1 MTRDDEPELDPL
13 LQAVTSEL
21 RRPAPSDPWL
31 AKRVLADLRKS
42 PPRRAMEWFLRPRQ
56 VPLSP
61 AAGLLWA
68 AAIAGLAFFIRPTP
82 STAPVE
88 GVQFVLFAPSASSV
102 ALVGDFNDWDP
113 SATLLVPSAERSGT
127 WQVALPLAAGRH
139 EYAFV
144 VDGTEWRADPLA
156 PQGSGDEFGTPNSVL
171 TVTER

>member
-13 LQAVTSEL
+13 LRSVTSEL
-21 RRPAPSDPWL
+21 RRPAPTDPWL
-31 AKRVLADLRKS
+31 ASRVLAEVRK
-42 PPRRAMEWFLRPRQ
+42 PAPRRALEWFFRPRQ

-68 AAIAGLAFFIRPTP
+68 AAIAGLAFFIRPIP
-82 STAPVE
+82 SGAPVE

-113 SATLLVPSAERSGT
+113 SATQLVPSEDRSGA
-127 WQVALPLAAGRH
+127 WQVALPLSPGRH

-144 VDGTEWRADPLA
+144 IDGTEWRPDPAA
-156 PQGSGDEFGTPNSVL
+156 PAGSDPEFGTPNSIV
-171 TVTER
+171 TVRES